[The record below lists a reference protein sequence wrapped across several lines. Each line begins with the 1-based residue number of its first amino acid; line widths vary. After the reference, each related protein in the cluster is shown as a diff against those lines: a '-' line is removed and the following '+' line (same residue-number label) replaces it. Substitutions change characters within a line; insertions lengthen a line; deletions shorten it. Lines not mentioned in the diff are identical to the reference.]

1 MYAEVDAGCTS
12 FRALGIECVLDGALN
27 RLGSEQF
34 QDRQGSDILLTA
46 RLTRKSRGPEQ
57 AQRL

>member
-1 MYAEVDAGCTS
+1 MHELP
-12 FRALGIECVLDGALN
+12 RLGIECVLDGALN